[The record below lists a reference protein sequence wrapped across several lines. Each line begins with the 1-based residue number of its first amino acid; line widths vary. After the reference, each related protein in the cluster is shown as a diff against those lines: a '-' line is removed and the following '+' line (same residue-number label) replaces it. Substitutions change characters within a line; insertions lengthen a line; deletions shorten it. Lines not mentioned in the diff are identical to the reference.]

1 MGQMDEGVSG
11 AEVDEGCNRV
21 MEDRAKWMEGEMET
35 TKRPTSQELHH
46 ETHK

>member
-1 MGQMDEGVSG
+1 MKGEGLKG
-11 AEVDEGCNRV
+11 ATVDEGCSRV

-35 TKRPTSQELHH
+35 TERPASQELHH